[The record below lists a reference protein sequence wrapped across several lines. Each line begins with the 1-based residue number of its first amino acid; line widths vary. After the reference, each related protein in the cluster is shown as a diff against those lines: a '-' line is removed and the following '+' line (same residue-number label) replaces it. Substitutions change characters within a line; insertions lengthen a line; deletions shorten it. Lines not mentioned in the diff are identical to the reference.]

1 MNPNPDSNPNP
12 CAPAP
17 AKSAS
22 VAAFWQGVQ
31 WRVVGGAAGILLALA
46 LAGTPK
52 MAVLLVCG
60 ALLGLTLA
68 NGTLGFTS
76 AYRAF
81 LLRRE
86 TRSLHAQL
94 LMLAVATLLFAP
106 VLAQGSVFGHPVSG
120 ALAPLG
126 LQVVIGA
133 FLFGIGMQVGDG
145 CGSGTLNKAGAG
157 VVRNVVALLAFCAG
171 CFVASLH
178 MHVWATM
185 PTLSL
190 RSLAQPL
197 GFPLAVAVQLAFI
210 GLLALGLRRWAGRQP
225 VLKPASGGF
234 GRRLLAG
241 PWTLAIAAL
250 AFAVLNFVVLLTAGH
265 PWAITWGFTLWAA
278 KVAMLFGWDPAS
290 APFWTGAFQQQAL
303 QKGVLGDITS
313 LMDLGVMLGALFATG
328 MAGKFAPSLRLPL
341 KAYVAAILGG
351 LLMGYGARVS
361 YGCNI
366 GAFFSGIASLSL
378 HGWVWIVFAI
388 AGSVIGIRLRPRFG
402 LSNS

>member
-1 MNPNPDSNPNP
+1 MSENPNP
-12 CAPAP
+12 CAPAMARP
-17 AKSAS
+17 QSRAP
-22 VAAFWQGVQ
+22 FWRAVQ
-31 WRVVGGAAGILLALA
+31 WPVVGAALGMLLAMA
-46 LAGTPK
+46 FAGTPK

-106 VLAQGSVFGHPVSG
+106 VLAQGSIFGHRVSG

-126 LQVVIGA
+126 LSVVIGS
-133 FLFGIGMQVGDG
+133 FLFGIGMQIGDG

-157 VVRNVVALLAFCAG
+157 VVRNLVALLAFCVG
-171 CFVASLH
+171 CFLASLH
-178 MHVWATM
+178 MHLWAAM
-185 PTLSL
+185 PTLSV

-197 GFPLAVAVQLAFI
+197 GFPLAVAVQLGLI

-225 VLKPASGGF
+225 ALKPVSGGF
-234 GRRLLAG
+234 WQRLLAG

-250 AFAVLNFVVLLTAGH
+250 AFALLNFGVLLTAGH

-278 KVAMLFGWDPAS
+278 KLAMLLGWDPAS
-290 APFWTGAFQQQAL
+290 VPFWTGAFQQQAL
-303 QKGVLGDITS
+303 SGRVIDDVTS
-313 LMDLGVMLGALFATG
+313 LMDFGVMLGALFATG

-341 KAYVAAILGG
+341 KAYAAAILGG

-388 AGSVIGIRLRPRFG
+388 AGSVMGIRLRPWFG
-402 LSNS
+402 LSNG

>member
-1 MNPNPDSNPNP
+1 MSESLNP
-12 CAPAP
+12 CAPAM
-17 AKSAS
+17 AAS
-22 VAAFWQGVQ
+22 SGNPVPFWRKVQWPVVAA
-31 WRVVGGAAGILLALA
+31 ALTVLCA
-46 LAGTPK
+46 LGLAGSPK

-60 ALLGLTLA
+60 ALFGLTLA

-106 VLAQGSVFGHPVSG
+106 VLAQGSIFGRPVSG

-126 LQVVIGA
+126 LQVVIGS
-133 FLFGIGMQVGDG
+133 FLFGIGMQLGDG

-157 VVRNVVALLAFCAG
+157 VVRNLVALLAFCVG
-171 CFVASLH
+171 CFAASLH
-178 MHVWATM
+178 MHVWAAM

-197 GFPLAVAVQLAFI
+197 GFPLAVAVQLGFI
-210 GLLALGLRRWAGRQP
+210 ALLALGLRRWAGRQP
-225 VLKPASGGF
+225 PPRPVSGSF
-234 GRRLLAG
+234 WQRLLAG
-241 PWTLAIAAL
+241 PWTLGIAAL
-250 AFAVLNFVVLLTAGH
+250 AFAVLNFIVLLTAGH

-278 KVAMLFGWDPAS
+278 KVAVLLGWDPSS

-303 QKGVLGDITS
+303 RKGVLGDVTS
-313 LMDLGVMLGALFATG
+313 LMDFGVMLGALFATG
-328 MAGKFAPSLRLPL
+328 MAGKFAPRFTLPP
-341 KAYVAAILGG
+341 KAWLAAILGG

-388 AGSVIGIRLRPRFG
+388 VGSVIGIRLRPRFG